1 MVLTVVSAVGASGLI
16 VPALADGASS
26 STFPIL
32 VMGDSYSAGNGAGD
46 YAGPKGCWRS
56 PNNYAGLYSQALNQP
71 PYDQLS
77 YVASSACSGD
87 KTSSFF
93 STTNGRAPQL
103 DSVNKHYG
111 LILLTI
117 GGDDVGFA
125 GIVQNCLI
133 AAFVNVAKCKA
144 LLSEADKLLS
154 DGTIEGRVR
163 RVLSGI
169 RSRADS
175 RAVIALLGYPY
186 LESDAGYVIDK
197 GAPDAFNVGGWLRRI
212 EDKGDAIQK
221 RLIAE
226 LDRHDH
232 TSSFVFVK
240 TKALFK
246 GHELSAESSNPNR
259 WFVEPLTNATI
270 ASRFTWYHPNPT
282 GWAEEAKLLL
292 SDPSIPKRDPIGT
305 APPHPRVTLVVS
317 LSGSIGSLRLGASSQ
332 AEVVA
337 AMGPP
342 EREFTGNFEN
352 LSYPAFVGL
361 GYECG
366 SRPISYGWIVGAE
379 GPPYCETFY
388 YIDQL
393 TGTLGAMWTTSVR
406 YETSGETTVGMPGQ
420 VAASKERQ
428 RAVSGCGQA
437 IFESN
442 SETSLDLIIAGGRL
456 TQPGEYLEGG
466 QVSAVMVESR
476 QQAPIGLLFC

>member
-1 MVLTVVSAVGASGLI
+1 MVLTVVSAVGASGLM
-16 VPALADGASS
+16 VPALADAASS

-46 YAGPKGCWRS
+46 YAGPEGCWRS

-93 STTNGRAPQL
+93 STTDGRAPQL
-103 DSVNKHYG
+103 NSVSKHYG

-144 LLSEADKLLS
+144 LLSEAGKLLS

-212 EDKGDAIQK
+212 EDKGDAIQE

-259 WFVEPLTNATI
+259 WFVEPLTDATLL
-270 ASRFTWYHPNPT
+270 SRFTWYHPNPT

-292 SDPSIPKRDPIGT
+292 SDPSIPKRDPIGA
-305 APPHPRVTLVVS
+305 APPHSPVTHGG
-317 LSGSIGSLRLGASSQ
+317 SGSVTPAGSVGPLQIGRSTKSA
-332 AEVVA
+332 VI
-337 AMGPP
+337 
-342 EREFTGNFEN
+342 
-352 LSYPAFVGL
+352 AFAGRPDSDRKGGVYKVEEL
-361 GYECG
+361 GYECVIMYKQ
-366 SRPISYGWIVGAE
+366 PV
-379 GPPYCETFY
+379 CKTTFF
-388 YIDQL
+388 L
-393 TGTLGAMWTTSVR
+393 SLATGKLIEFSTASPRYAALGTI
-406 YETSGETTVGMPGQ
+406 TVGMSAEQASSLAGAPEVVGCLTTIRLQ
-420 VAASKERQ
+420 NAA
-428 RAVSGCGQA
+428 GNIFLGLA
-437 IFESN
+437 I
-442 SETSLDLIIAGGRL
+442 
-456 TQPGEYLEGG
+456 EGG
-466 QVSAVMVESR
+466 TDSMNAEGKLTSMGGHVGFIVLNGGSDA
-476 QQAPIGLLFC
+476 IDCF

>member
-1 MVLTVVSAVGASGLI
+1 MVLTVVCAVGASGLTA
-16 VPALADGASS
+16 PPRAEAASS

-46 YAGPKGCWRS
+46 YTGPKGCWRS

-93 STTNGRAPQL
+93 SPTSGRAPQL

-117 GGDDVGFA
+117 GGDDAGFA

-133 AAFVNVAKCKA
+133 AAFLNVAKCKA
-144 LLSEADKLLS
+144 LLSDADKLLS

-212 EDKGDAIQK
+212 EDKGDAIQE

-226 LDRHDH
+226 LDHDNH

-246 GHELSAESSNPNR
+246 GHELSATSSNPDR
-259 WFVEPLTNATI
+259 WFIEPLTDSTI

-292 SDPSIPKRDPIGT
+292 SDPRIPKHDPIGAT
-305 APPHPRVTLVVS
+305 PPHAPVTHGGRKVDLLDGSTLATFTGHIADDRRCGGPEAAPNSCQLNGVTIGTIPFTAAWWTAGYDTS
-317 LSGSIGSLRLGASSQ
+317 DAITFNLHGRFQLLSGVLGIVDVSGPGCEEYMQITGDSRDLF
-332 AEVVA
+332 AEN
-337 AMGPP
+337 M
-342 EREFTGNFEN
+342 TG
-352 LSYPAFVGL
+352 A
-361 GYECG
+361 
-366 SRPISYGWIVGAE
+366 
-379 GPPYCETFY
+379 
-388 YIDQL
+388 
-393 TGTLGAMWTTSVR
+393 
-406 YETSGETTVGMPGQ
+406 
-420 VAASKERQ
+420 
-428 RAVSGCGQA
+428 RAVSLDVSG
-437 IFESN
+437 IN
-442 SETSLDLIIAGGRL
+442 SVT
-456 TQPGEYLEGG
+456 
-466 QVSAVMVESR
+466 VSASVVAQGEGDC
-476 QQAPIGLLFC
+476 QAGFGGPTGIVSAGN